1 MKKRLV
7 VLLVLFILLALIA
20 VTGFSVGIKQWV
32 SLVLAALGV
41 SIIIT
46 SFLK

>member
-1 MKKRLV
+1 MKKRLI
-7 VLLVLFILLALIA
+7 VLLILFVFLALIA
-20 VTGFSVGIKQWV
+20 VTGFSVGIKQWI
-32 SLVLAALGV
+32 SLVLAGLGI